1 MILSNKERVLI
12 NSTKVVIMKVSNLIN
27 ERGNRVTNQ
36 FVIEKENSIA
46 FQSYDSMVCEIRPAS
61 MDFEK
66 VVVFGKNWDYSR
78 TTMRHLNN
86 FLKQNNLDFLA
97 GAKNIR
103 EALER
108 GYARRNESIAV
119 WLDETL

>member
-1 MILSNKERVLI
+1 
-12 NSTKVVIMKVSNLIN
+12 MKISNLVN
-27 ERGNRVTNQ
+27 ERGNRVANQ
-36 FVIEKENSIA
+36 FVIENENSIA

-61 MDFEK
+61 MGFEK
-66 VVVFGKNWDYSR
+66 VVVLGKDWDYSR
-78 TTMRHLNN
+78 TTMKHLNG
-86 FLKQNNLDFLA
+86 FLKQNNLEFLA

-108 GYARRNESIAV
+108 GYARHNEAIAV

>member
-1 MILSNKERVLI
+1 
-12 NSTKVVIMKVSNLIN
+12 MKIDNLVN
-27 ERGNRVTNQ
+27 EKGNRVANQ
-36 FVIEKENSIA
+36 FIIKNGNIVA

-61 MDFEK
+61 MGFEK
-66 VVVFGKNWDYSR
+66 VVVLGKDWDYSR
-78 TTMRHLNN
+78 TTTKHLGN
-86 FLKQNNLDFLA
+86 FLRQNNLEFLA

-108 GYARRNESIAV
+108 GYARHNEAVAV